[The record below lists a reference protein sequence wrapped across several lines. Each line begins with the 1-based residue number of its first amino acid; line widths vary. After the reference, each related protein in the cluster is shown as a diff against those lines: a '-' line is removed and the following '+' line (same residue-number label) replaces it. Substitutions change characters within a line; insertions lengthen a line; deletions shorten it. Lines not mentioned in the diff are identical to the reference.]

1 MKYRTLGRTGM
12 QVSEI
17 GLGCEHLQ
25 GLGEEEVFAV
35 VDEAIRC
42 GVNLL
47 DVFMS
52 EPNVRTNI
60 GKALQGRR
68 SRVLLQGHLC
78 SAWLD
83 GQYSRDRNL
92 DNCKFFFEDFMERL
106 GTDYVDIGMLHFV
119 DTEEDFRSVFETE
132 IIRYALDLKEK
143 GVIGALGMSSH
154 SPVIAARA
162 VETGLID
169 VLLFSLNPAYDLLP
183 ESASVDDLFT
193 PESYRVD
200 GLNGIHP
207 ARDRLYR
214 LCEGQGTAIT
224 VMKALAAGV
233 LLNAE
238 TSPFGV
244 ALTPA
249 QCIHYALTRPA
260 VANVLPGCSTPAEV
274 RRSVAYEEASEQ
286 ERDYSVVL
294 SQMPKYSMRGKCM
307 YCNHCLPCP
316 AHIDIAQVNKYLDLA
331 QASAQAPDTV
341 RAHYGVLEQ
350 HASDC
355 IRCGSCERN
364 CPFDVPVRS
373 RMQTA
378 QELFGL

>member
-1 MKYRTLGRTGM
+1 
-12 QVSEI
+12 
-17 GLGCEHLQ
+17 
-25 GLGEEEVFAV
+25 
-35 VDEAIRC
+35 
-42 GVNLL
+42 
-47 DVFMS
+47 
-52 EPNVRTNI
+52 
-60 GKALQGRR
+60 
-68 SRVLLQGHLC
+68 
-78 SAWLD
+78 
-83 GQYSRDRNL
+83 
-92 DNCKFFFEDFMERL
+92 
-106 GTDYVDIGMLHFV
+106 
-119 DTEEDFRSVFETE
+119 
-132 IIRYALDLKEK
+132 
-143 GVIGALGMSSH
+143 
-154 SPVIAARA
+154 
-162 VETGLID
+162 
-169 VLLFSLNPAYDLLP
+169 
-183 ESASVDDLFT
+183 
-193 PESYRVD
+193 
-200 GLNGIHP
+200 
-207 ARDRLYR
+207 
-214 LCEGQGTAIT
+214 
-224 VMKALAAGV
+224 MKALAAGV

-260 VANVLPGCSTPAEV
+260 VASVLPGCSTPAEV

-331 QASAQAPDTV
+331 QAGAQAPDTV
-341 RAHYGVLEQ
+341 RAHYGALEQ